1 MSSFD
6 FNIIQHIDSPE
17 FLQSGFYLWIW
28 YADKI
33 PPHVGCS
40 SNGKYFSLKVN
51 GKDENIEVSKVF
63 SIIQR
68 KKLAAVLV
76 KVKSEYSSDAVNST
90 YLNFHKAETGKNTC
104 LSPIT
109 QLLDCSDDIFQ
120 LSDLLIYLK
129 NNKEIES
136 VFGLNLKSNYKGIPP
151 YTKEDIENRLRKLE
165 NAKSQKNIPS
175 VG

>member
-6 FNIIQHIDSPE
+6 FGTIQTFDSPE
-17 FLQSGFYLWIW
+17 SLKSGTFLWIW

-33 PPHVGCS
+33 PPHIGLS
-40 SNGKYFSLKVN
+40 SSGKYFSLKVN
-51 GKDENIEVSKVF
+51 GKDENIEVLKVL

-68 KKLAAVLV
+68 KKIVTV
-76 KVKSEYSSDAVNST
+76 FVRIKNEYQIDKVKSTYSK
-90 YLNFHKAETGKNTC
+90 FHKAETGKNTC

-109 QLLDCSDDIFQ
+109 QLLDCSEEVFQ
-120 LSDLLIYLK
+120 LSDLLIYLS

-136 VFGLNLKSNYKGIPP
+136 VFGLNLDSDYKGIPP

-165 NAKSQKNIPS
+165 DVKSQKNIPS